1 VRAHTPSLA
10 EVIDA
15 ALEVN
20 APHPASNVH
29 PALSAEIRSA
39 VHARTVEAL
48 LRLAADPKASTAVRA
63 ICYTK
68 LNDIK
73 RRSDANS
80 PLDAYLAHRIK
91 QFQDDP
97 EKFVAAK
104 PIEAPPGM
112 PIGDGEE

>member
-1 VRAHTPSLA
+1 
-10 EVIDA
+10 
-15 ALEVN
+15 
-20 APHPASNVH
+20 
-29 PALSAEIRSA
+29 
-39 VHARTVEAL
+39 
-48 LRLAADPKASTAVRA
+48 
-63 ICYTK
+63 